1 MPRGVQAENVVVV
14 RLEWVG
20 RWGTWV
26 MRALMDFINI
36 ITSLPPPPP
45 PYMGGHGREDDD
57 NSYYDCIQQDFGLSG
72 M

>member
-1 MPRGVQAENVVVV
+1 
-14 RLEWVG
+14 
-20 RWGTWV
+20 
-26 MRALMDFINI
+26 MDFINI

-57 NSYYDCIQQDFGLSG
+57 NSFYDCIQQDFGLSG